1 MAFPGD
7 RLLKIPLTIP
17 HETIRGE
24 IVHDGL
30 FRKTHVGLPANFLT
44 LGHAQA
50 PQDGGADIA
59 ASLDELGATQIP
71 CYVARC
77 DLDAT
82 PANSRVEIW
91 FRRQDVSDTSDTVI
105 WLWYKSTTETPPAA
119 TESYGR
125 NDVFDG
131 STGDGAPVAAWAVYL
146 FDEDPSDPSPCFVD
160 HTGNGH
166 GADDA
171 GTVTRVESMD
181 VRGAQTVAGSGWI
194 TGADTWA
201 PGTADYAILWAGV
214 LGTGGG
220 SRIVGNSDGTYSF
233 SVASGAEAYV
243 DSTYAGGPSVPT
255 TATVIGWSRDGDDM
269 LIQVGES
276 SNTAT
281 GWSAVD
287 ASLAGYQLAS
297 QYADA
302 GTTVRTFVALLD
314 TAVNTY
320 WIRAFYDCL
329 VSESTFWE
337 VGEITSAA
345 IQAVFTVSP
354 IAVGSEVRYYEQP
367 HPQSWSIDFDGIDV
381 ADLDGTYFLFQVMGA
396 GGATD
401 HYAWF
406 DLDDGSEDPAVS
418 GRTGHEID
426 VSTGDSDEDIAAAV
440 ATVLAG
446 ITDLDAAGA
455 GTSVTVT
462 NERNGAVDPPTDGT
476 GAAATGASVTLI
488 AVGGTDDEEI
498 TGVESST
505 STAWGGTISVTRP
518 RIITVV
524 IICPGYEPV
533 RLEGYVA
540 QPANTLIPVSQRV
553 DLNYYNPA

>member
-7 RLLKIPLTIP
+7 RKWKMALTIP
-17 HETIRGE
+17 HEAIRGE
-24 IVHDGL
+24 IVNDGL
-30 FRKTHVGLPANFLT
+30 YRKTHVDLPDAFLT
-44 LGHAQA
+44 LDGEYA

-59 ASLDELGATQIP
+59 ASLDELGETQIP
-71 CYVARC
+71 CYVVRC
-77 DLDAT
+77 DLDST
-82 PANSRVEIW
+82 PENSRVEIW

-105 WLWYKSTTETPPAA
+105 WLWYGSTTETPPAA
-119 TESYGR
+119 TASYGR
-125 NDVFDG
+125 NDVFNG

-166 GADDA
+166 GADDD
-171 GTVTRVESMD
+171 GTVTRVASMD
-181 VRGAQTVAGSGWI
+181 VRGAQTVAGSGGI

-220 SRIVGNSDGTYSF
+220 SRIVGYSDGTYSF
-233 SVASGAEAYV
+233 SVADGAEAYV

-255 TATVIGWSRDGDDM
+255 TATVIGWSRHGDDM

-281 GWSAVD
+281 GWAAVD
-287 ASLAGYQLAS
+287 ASLAGYLLAS

-302 GTTVRTFVALLD
+302 GTTVRTFIALLD

-329 VSESTFWE
+329 ISESTFWE
-337 VGEITSAA
+337 VGTITAA
-345 IQAVFTVSP
+345 AVKAVYTVSP

-367 HPQSWSIDFDGIDV
+367 HPQQWTIDFADLAV
-381 ADLDGTYFLFQVMGA
+381 ADQDGTYFLFQVMGS
-396 GGATD
+396 GGASD

-406 DLDDGSEDPAVS
+406 DLDNGSTDPEVS

-426 VSTGDSDEDIAAAV
+426 VSTGDTDEDIAEAA
-440 ATVLAG
+440 ATVLDS
-446 ITDLDAAGA
+446 ITDLDAAVS
-455 GTSVTVT
+455 GTVVTVT
-462 NERNGAVDPPTDGT
+462 DKRDGTLDPPEDATST
-476 GAAATGASVTLI
+476 AATGADI
-488 AVGGTDDEEI
+488 ALVAQGGTSDDEI
-498 TGVESST
+498 TGVEEST
-505 STAWGGTISVTRP
+505 GTSWGGTIAVSRP
-518 RIITVV
+518 RMITIV
-524 IICPGYEPV
+524 IIRPGYEPV
-533 RLEGYVA
+533 RLEGYIV
-540 QPANTLIPVSQRV
+540 QPASTLVPVSQRV
-553 DLNYYNPA
+553 DLNYSNP